1 MFLSVILLISDKQSF
16 LLTQNQSTYKKVML
30 KFIKNICSSWFIYLF
45 KIFSIQS
52 DEMQNCT
59 KCKEPIVNLKGGII
73 CAASCYGY
81 FHVECTRIAT
91 YRSLS
96 KMGSKKLYW
105 KCDACKLGGNM
116 DRSAKKVQ
124 VSESVQSKCVF
135 QTSLKIKL

>member
-1 MFLSVILLISDKQSF
+1 
-16 LLTQNQSTYKKVML
+16 
-30 KFIKNICSSWFIYLF
+30 
-45 KIFSIQS
+45 
-52 DEMQNCT
+52 MQNCT

-135 QTSLKIKL
+135 QTSLKIKLYQAFRLLCVIHLFFQNTKSQCHQNIF